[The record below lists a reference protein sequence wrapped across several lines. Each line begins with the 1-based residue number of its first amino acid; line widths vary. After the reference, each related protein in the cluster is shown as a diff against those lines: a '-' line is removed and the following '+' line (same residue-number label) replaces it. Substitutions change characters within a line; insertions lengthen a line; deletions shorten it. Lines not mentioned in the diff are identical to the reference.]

1 MGVERAMLRGM
12 NTQQLGVNV
21 LFDFAVSTRLVF
33 HSRAGR
39 RRSRVVELGLVLC
52 VRRRQVSVDGGSD
65 GGAVLVVVG
74 QRQVQ
79 QAGAG
84 GQVDVLHVIHL
95 GATHRAQLGRSGEVG
110 LNHKR

>member
-1 MGVERAMLRGM
+1 M
-12 NTQQLGVNV
+12 

-33 HSRAGR
+33 QSPGSRPAL
-39 RRSRVVELGLVLC
+39 RVVDLGLVFR
-52 VRRRQVSVDGGSD
+52 VRLRQVSVDGGWD

-84 GQVDVLHVIHL
+84 GQVDVLQVVHL
-95 GATHRAQLGRSGEVG
+95 GATHRAQLRGERASVSVG
-110 LNHKR
+110 TG